1 MTDVHVTAFRTYCH
15 RQTGLLLIKTG
26 RWTTSEYTKHAI
38 SRFLKIEIFRRTIC
52 SSINPP
58 PSHTG
63 YRSTSVPQSSQ
74 LEVHFPS
81 TIQQIGCLSVV
92 EGWVEHYSWNTNC
105 DLSIFTWMPVVA
117 RSRRKQLFDPFRHC
131 HSAVVFHR
139 VFMFFSCFYVLFT
152 VYVVVFYQWHFIDLF
167 SCIAA
172 SLFNK
177 LTYLLIIII
186 KAHPSCRPTNSVK
199 ALKAKALIV
208 LLIILQAYALNPH
221 WNFM

>member
-1 MTDVHVTAFRTYCH
+1 MTQLLPAAVALSVFLTTAVSQVNMTDVTAFRTYCH

-38 SRFLKIEIFRRTIC
+38 SRFLKTEIFRRTIC

-105 DLSIFTWMPVVA
+105 DLSIYPHECQLLLAVA
-117 RSRRKQLFDPFRHC
+117 GNSYLIPFAIVILQLSFI
-131 HSAVVFHR
+131 VFLCFFH
-139 VFMFFSCFYVLFT
+139 VFMFY
-152 VYVVVFYQWHFIDLF
+152 
-167 SCIAA
+167 
-172 SLFNK
+172 SLFMW
-177 LTYLLIIII
+177 LCFISDILLIYS
-186 KAHPSCRPTNSVK
+186 AV
-199 ALKAKALIV
+199 
-208 LLIILQAYALNPH
+208 
-221 WNFM
+221 

>member
-1 MTDVHVTAFRTYCH
+1 MTQLLPAAVALSVFLTTVVSQVNMTDVTAFRTYCH

-105 DLSIFTWMPVVA
+105 DLSIFTWMPVGS

-139 VFMFFSCFYVLFT
+139 VFMFFSCFT
-152 VYVVVFYQWHFIDLF
+152 FY
-167 SCIAA
+167 
-172 SLFNK
+172 SLFVW
-177 LTYLLIIII
+177 LCFISDILLIYS
-186 KAHPSCRPTNSVK
+186 AV
-199 ALKAKALIV
+199 
-208 LLIILQAYALNPH
+208 
-221 WNFM
+221 